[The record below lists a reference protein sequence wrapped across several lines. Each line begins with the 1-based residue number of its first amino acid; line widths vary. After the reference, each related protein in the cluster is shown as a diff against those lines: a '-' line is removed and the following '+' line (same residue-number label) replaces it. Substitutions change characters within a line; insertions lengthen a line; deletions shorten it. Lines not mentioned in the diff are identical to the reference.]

1 MANVINYIFNISG
14 NFASNIG
21 IMVNQTEQ
29 LSKSVKEASGFL
41 YELGQKAMGFAAI
54 ADVAQNMNDAFN
66 GIIEAGAP
74 ATFALILLQQFY
86 SLIFSPYRK
95 RTNIFWETITMIILC
110 FIHLTVLILRDFHD
124 LIFSLSS

>member
-41 YELGQKAMGFAAI
+41 YELGQRAMGFAAI
-54 ADVAQNMNDAFN
+54 ADVMQNVNDAFN
-66 GIIEAGAP
+66 GIIETEAS
-74 ATFALILLQQFY
+74 ATQALILLQQFY
-86 SLIFSPYRK
+86 S
-95 RTNIFWETITMIILC
+95 
-110 FIHLTVLILRDFHD
+110 
-124 LIFSLSS
+124 

>member
-41 YELGQKAMGFAAI
+41 YELGQRAMGFAAI
-54 ADVAQNMNDAFN
+54 ADVMQNVNDAFN
-66 GIIEAGAP
+66 GIIETEAS
-74 ATFALILLQQFY
+74 ATQALILQQFY
-86 SLIFSPYRK
+86 S
-95 RTNIFWETITMIILC
+95 
-110 FIHLTVLILRDFHD
+110 
-124 LIFSLSS
+124 